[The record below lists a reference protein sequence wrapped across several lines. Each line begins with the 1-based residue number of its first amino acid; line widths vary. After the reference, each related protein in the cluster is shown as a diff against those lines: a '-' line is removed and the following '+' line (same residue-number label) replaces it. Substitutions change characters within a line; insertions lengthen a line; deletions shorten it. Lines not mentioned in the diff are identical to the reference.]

1 MQMEDFN
8 LKKTLGCGH
17 VRKLRPLDWT
27 SRDLDILS
35 ILPNSYYNN
44 FLTSLNGV
52 VGALLNNLDISMQYS
67 SGINISRVAIT
78 YPNLI

>member
-1 MQMEDFN
+1 MYSN
-8 LKKTLGCGH
+8 
-17 VRKLRPLDWT
+17 
-27 SRDLDILS
+27 ILS
-35 ILPNSYYNN
+35 IFPNSYYNN